1 MFPSGRLRYDIP
13 PSRWP
18 VAGEAVTGHASPIRR
33 AKWDAP
39 DQPIGTRTLTDLF
52 HALERIAGVTPVEGR
67 GWYGIRRK
75 TTDVYEDYESDE
87 RVLNDQTGHRNSE
100 TRRNAYQERERE
112 EIRAKSAETRRR
124 VRAAAF
130 GRKVKEGSEVA

>member
-1 MFPSGRLRYDIP
+1 
-13 PSRWP
+13 
-18 VAGEAVTGHASPIRR
+18 
-33 AKWDAP
+33 
-39 DQPIGTRTLTDLF
+39 
-52 HALERIAGVTPVEGR
+52 
-67 GWYGIRRK
+67 
-75 TTDVYEDYESDE
+75 VYEDYESDE

-130 GRKVKEGSEVA
+130 GRGITDKRDEDEEPAPASKGSVVSRSR

>member
-1 MFPSGRLRYDIP
+1 MAHG
-13 PSRWP
+13 
-18 VAGEAVTGHASPIRR
+18 GEAVTGHAHLIRR

-39 DQPIGTRTLTDLF
+39 DQLIGTRILTDLF

-75 TTDVYEDYESDE
+75 ATDVYEDYESDE

-130 GRKVKEGSEVA
+130 GRRTKRQGEEDEESAPEIP